1 MKYILR
7 YEIESKY
14 IHFVRLDLKYF
25 DTIEQ
30 VRNFLITNIDR
41 IHNYNIYKLTDL
53 SNK

>member
-14 IHFVRLDLKYF
+14 LHFVRM
-25 DTIEQ
+25 EQ
-30 VRNFLITNIDR
+30 KEFEYMKELRDFLILNIDR

>member
-14 IHFVRLDLKYF
+14 LHFIR
-25 DTIEQ
+25 IEQ
-30 VRNFLITNIDR
+30 KEFEYMKELRDFLILNI

>member
-14 IHFVRLDLKYF
+14 LHFVR
-25 DTIEQ
+25 TEQ
-30 VRNFLITNIDR
+30 KEFEYMKELRDFLILNIDR